1 MERKFKIGDR
11 VIIRDDLI
19 VGKLYY
25 SDNGENDI
33 FTYRMKNNM
42 GKEGRII
49 EVNHVG
55 YRIDIDPIHTYTDE
69 MLKLSNSPYV
79 DDYTNIDALLDN
91 SRLNYYREK
100 IDEALDSRLFKT
112 DPEEFR
118 RLVEEYKRLSDKINS
133 KL

>member
-25 SDNGENDI
+25 SDNGESDT

-55 YRIDIDPIHTYTDE
+55 YRLDIDPIHTYTDE
-69 MLKLSNSPYV
+69 MLKFSNNLYV
-79 DDYTNIDALLDN
+79 DDYTDIDLLLDN

-100 IDEALDSRLFKT
+100 IDEALDSRLFET
-112 DPEEFR
+112 DPEKLR
-118 RLVEEYKRLSDKINS
+118 RLVEEYKRLFDKINS

>member
-55 YRIDIDPIHTYTDE
+55 YRLDIDPIHTYTDE
-69 MLKLSNSPYV
+69 MLKLSNNTYV